1 MHKGS
6 RNSWLS
12 SFEIGERRYV
22 DTALGTY
29 AYDMR
34 AINTPRTRRPA
45 EIKDWV
51 FTTNLLT
58 AVGSA
63 AGDVRYL
70 ICTTREA

>member
-6 RNSWLS
+6 RNAWLS
-12 SFEIGERRYV
+12 SFEIGERRYI
-22 DTALGTY
+22 DTTLETY
-29 AYDMR
+29 AHDMR
-34 AINTPRTRRPA
+34 TTNVPRTRRPI
-45 EIKDWV
+45 ETKDWV

-70 ICTTREA
+70 ICITRET